1 MSYDKPPSISQG
13 GVMLG
18 INEISWSAIATTQT
32 ASLTEDEVFVL
43 KNLLD
48 EFDFQFVREIP
59 VSGDMAALDI
69 AHSVELR
76 ITSSDGSF
84 DEDDLL
90 MVTQAF
96 RTRNKARGL
105 TSFFCGERLLWP
117 GRKERMLLA
126 AEAQPHENA
135 TDADLDAMLQSLSDA
150 DRKVLRA
157 SMADVRKILDG
168 GSTH

>member
-1 MSYDKPPSISQG
+1 
-13 GVMLG
+13 MLG
-18 INEISWSAIATTQT
+18 INEISWSAIATTRT
-32 ASLTEDEVFVL
+32 ASLTEDEVFML

-76 ITSSDGSF
+76 IASSDGSF

-90 MVTQAF
+90 MVTLAF

-126 AEAQPHENA
+126 AEAQPHEGATDNATDNETDNA